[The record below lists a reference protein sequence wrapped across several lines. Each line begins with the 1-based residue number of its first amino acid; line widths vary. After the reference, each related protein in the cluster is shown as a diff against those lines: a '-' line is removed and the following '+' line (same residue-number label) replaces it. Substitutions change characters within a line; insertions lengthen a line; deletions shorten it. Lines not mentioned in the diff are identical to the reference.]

1 MLPAVSGILPGNSAG
16 LRVAPSD
23 GRHGRFAS
31 CTRAA
36 GNMPAAASRMLALPL
51 LRAKLCQDLVRN
63 VYAILL
69 KILSS
74 ALRIAIVVAAGLVLL
89 WWFGMRMPGKNVSKA
104 GPLSSDE
111 IALREELR
119 ANVQKLAGEIG
130 ERNMWH
136 YAQLNAAADFIE
148 DALSRAGL
156 RTRRDSYE
164 LRGQPCHNIEAEI
177 PGNRPEII
185 VIGAHYDSVFGSP
198 GANDNG
204 TGAAAVLALAQR
216 FAARETEQNPP
227 RRPNKT
233 LRVVAFVN
241 EEPPYLLSGEMGSQV
256 YASRCKGR
264 GDKISAMI
272 SLETIGY
279 FSDAPHSQTYPS
291 PGLGLFYP
299 KIGNFI
305 GFVSNVKS
313 RSLLRR
319 VIALFRKNAKIP
331 SEGASLPA
339 FIPGVSWS
347 DQWSFW
353 QHGYPAIMVT
363 DTAPFRYPY
372 YHSSNDKPD
381 KLDYDRFTLVVSGME
396 KVIEELAKL

>member
-1 MLPAVSGILPGNSAG
+1 M
-16 LRVAPSD
+16 
-23 GRHGRFAS
+23 
-31 CTRAA
+31 
-36 GNMPAAASRMLALPL
+36 SRP
-51 LRAKLCQDLVRN
+51 
-63 VYAILL
+63 ITF
-69 KILSS
+69 S
-74 ALRIAIVVAAGLVLL
+74 ALRIIIAVVAILVLL
-89 WWFGMRMPGKNVSKA
+89 WWFGVRMPGQNVSKA
-104 GPLSSDE
+104 GSLSPDE
-111 IALREELR
+111 VLLREELR

-136 YAQLNAAADFIE
+136 YPQLNAAADFIE
-148 DALSRAGL
+148 DSFSRAGL
-156 RTRRDSYE
+156 RTRRDRYE
-164 LRGQPCHNIEAEI
+164 TQGQPCHNIEAEI
-177 PGNRPEII
+177 PGTRPEII

-204 TGAAAVLALAQR
+204 TGAAAVLALARR
-216 FAARETEQNPP
+216 FAARETTHHP
-227 RRPNKT
+227 RQRTPNKT
-233 LRVVAFVN
+233 LRFVAFVN
-241 EEPPYLLSGEMGSQV
+241 EEPPYFLSGEMGSQV
-256 YASRCKGR
+256 YARRCKER

-279 FSDAPHSQTYPS
+279 FSNAPNSQTYPS

-299 KIGNFI
+299 NVGNFI

-313 RSLLRR
+313 RALLRR
-319 VIALFRKNAKIP
+319 VMALFRKHAKIP

-353 QHGYPAIMVT
+353 QHGYEAIMVT

-372 YHSSNDKPD
+372 YHSSNDTPD

-396 KVIEELAKL
+396 KVIEELAK

>member
-1 MLPAVSGILPGNSAG
+1 VPKRIFFSAVG
-16 LRVAPSD
+16 
-23 GRHGRFAS
+23 
-31 CTRAA
+31 
-36 GNMPAAASRMLALPL
+36 
-51 LRAKLCQDLVRN
+51 
-63 VYAILL
+63 
-69 KILSS
+69 
-74 ALRIAIVVAAGLVLL
+74 IAIVVAAVLVLL
-89 WWFGMRMPGKNVSKA
+89 WWFGMRMPGKNVSTV
-104 GPLSSDE
+104 PLSPDE
-111 IALREELR
+111 VALREELR

-148 DALSRAGL
+148 DSFSRTGL

-164 LRGQPCHNIEAEI
+164 MRGQPCHNIEAEI
-177 PGNRPEII
+177 AGHRPEII

-204 TGAAAVLALAQR
+204 SGAAAVLALAKR
-216 FAARETEQNPP
+216 SVARETEQSPS
-227 RRPNKT
+227 RTPNKT
-233 LRVVAFVN
+233 LRFVAFVN
-241 EEPPYLLSGEMGSQV
+241 EEPPYFLSGEMGSLV
-256 YASRCKGR
+256 YARRCKER
-264 GDKISAMI
+264 GEKISAMI

-279 FSDAPHSQTYPS
+279 FSDAPNSQTYPS

-299 KIGNFI
+299 KVGNFI

-313 RSLLRR
+313 RALLRR

-372 YHSSNDKPD
+372 YHSSSDTPD

-396 KVIEELAKL
+396 KVIQELADL